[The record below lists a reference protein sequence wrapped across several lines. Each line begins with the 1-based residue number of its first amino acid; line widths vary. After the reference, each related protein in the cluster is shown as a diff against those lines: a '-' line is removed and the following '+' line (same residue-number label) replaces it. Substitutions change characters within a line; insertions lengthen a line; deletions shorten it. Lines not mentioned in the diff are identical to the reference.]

1 MTTPRTYSIF
11 PTGARCRARRQ
22 GFTIAEVL
30 VAATVLL
37 LGIVTAIT
45 TLQRGLQA
53 SDTARNL
60 SFATQ
65 LMQSEMEQ
73 LRLKNWSQIEDLQG
87 GGNTTVALDRSAAD
101 TAARFTCTRAITNLR
116 EDMKEITLTTVWRGY
131 DGRPHVARLITRYG
145 HNGLNDYISTVH

>member
-1 MTTPRTYSIF
+1 MIRSRPHSLPRSS
-11 PTGARCRARRQ
+11 ARRR

-37 LGIVTAIT
+37 LGIVSAIT
-45 TLQRGLQA
+45 ALQRGMQA

-65 LMQSEMEQ
+65 IMQSEMER
-73 LRLKNWSQIEDLQG
+73 LRLKSWSQLEELQG
-87 GGNTTVALDRSAAD
+87 SGNATVALDRSAGD

-116 EDMKEITLTTVWRGY
+116 EDMKEITLTTVWNGY
-131 DGRPHVARLITRYG
+131 DGRPHVARLVTRYG